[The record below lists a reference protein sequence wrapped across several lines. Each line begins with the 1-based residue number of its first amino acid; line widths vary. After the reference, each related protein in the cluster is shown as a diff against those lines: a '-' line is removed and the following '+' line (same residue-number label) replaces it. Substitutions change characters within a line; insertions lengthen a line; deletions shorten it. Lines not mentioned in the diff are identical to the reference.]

1 VVGLSATGRLPHRS
15 AAVAG
20 LASMAGAAALIA
32 VEQVRHRHP
41 RDFVWPQ
48 FFDHLHVLGVLAVVL
63 LAAAA
68 LEDLV
73 ERRAQ
78 AA

>member
-1 VVGLSATGRLPHRS
+1 
-15 AAVAG
+15 
-20 LASMAGAAALIA
+20 MAGAAALIT

-48 FFDHLHVLGVLAVVL
+48 FFDHLHVLGVLAAVL

-68 LEDLV
+68 LEELL